1 MRTRFRAG
9 VIAGVAVALVLS
21 LPTWSSATPADDP
34 GSARARAEQ
43 VLAQVGAALAPKEQR
58 SRALGDTL
66 PRADLTLQLRDLRL
80 ARPALSTTDRAAA
93 DQLLARTAASSG
105 SCSGT
110 VVVTA
115 HFCVRY
121 TAPGLFAGANATT
134 PEQARLTA
142 DTLEY
147 VWTREVG
154 TLGFRPPPNDGD
166 GLFDVTL
173 EQLADQGLYGY
184 CQPDSLAAPATSSCV
199 LDNDYAAEE
208 YGAPPLD
215 SLRATAAHEFFH
227 AIQFGYDVLEDLW
240 FMEGSAV
247 WAEEQVY
254 PAINDYLQYLGQS
267 AISRPR
273 TPTDYSGTDSFP
285 DLFHRYGAVLFWTF
299 LSERFGTPAV
309 VRRVWELADATR
321 GSRYSVQ
328 AVSAALAE
336 RGWSFPRAYGVFGV
350 WNTKPAGSYGDRDL
364 MPAPAWWQVAKLT
377 RGRKGTGTR
386 GVVLNHLTNAAMLLQ
401 PGGRLPRDTRL
412 RITVNAPDVARMSRA
427 LVQVRKRNGNVVL
440 VPVPLDQ
447 RGDGSVRV
455 AFDPRKVRAVV
466 VTLSNASTRF
476 TACGSDRDELYSC
489 GGRSADD
496 GLAFT
501 ARARLR
507 LP

>member
-1 MRTRFRAG
+1 MRTELRAG
-9 VIAGVAVALVLS
+9 VIAGVAITLVLS

-34 GSARARAEQ
+34 GVDRAHAEQ
-43 VLAQVGAALAPKEQR
+43 VLSRVRSALAPQEQR
-58 SRALGDTL
+58 PRVLGDVL
-66 PRADLTLQLRDLRL
+66 PRTDLTLQLRDLRL
-80 ARPALSTTDRAAA
+80 ARPALSRTDRAAA
-93 DQLLARTAASSG
+93 DQLLARTAASGG

-121 TAPGLFAGANATT
+121 TAPGLLAGANATT
-134 PEQARLTA
+134 PEQAQLTA

-147 VWTREVG
+147 VWAREVDV
-154 TLGFRPPPNDGD
+154 LGFRAPPNDGD

-173 EQLADQGLYGY
+173 TQLADQGLYGY
-184 CQPDSLAAPATSSCV
+184 CAADSATAPATSSCV

-254 PAINDYLQYLGQS
+254 PTVNDYLQYLGQS

-273 TPTDYSGTDSFP
+273 TPTDYSGTDTFP

-309 VRRVWELADATR
+309 VRRAWEYAASTA

-336 RGWSFPRAYGVFGV
+336 RGWSFPRAYAVFGV
-350 WNTKPAGSYGDRDL
+350 WNTKPAGSYGDRAL
-364 MPAPAWWQVAKLT
+364 MPAPAWWQVATLT

-386 GVVLNHLTNAAMLLQ
+386 GVVLSHLTNAAMLIQ
-401 PGGRLPRDTRL
+401 PGGRLPRKTRL
-412 RITVNAPDVARMSRA
+412 RVVVNAPDVARGSRA
-427 LVQVRKRNGNVVL
+427 LVQVRRRSGTVAL
-440 VPVPLDQ
+440 VPVPLDT
-447 RGDGSVRV
+447 RGDGRARV
-455 AFDPRKVRAVV
+455 AFDPRKVSAVV
-466 VTLSNASTRF
+466 VTLTNASTRF

-489 GGRSADD
+489 GGRSVDD
-496 GLAFT
+496 GLVFT
-501 ARARLR
+501 ARAKLR

>member
-1 MRTRFRAG
+1 M
-9 VIAGVAVALVLS
+9 IAGVAVALVLP
-21 LPTWSSATPADDP
+21 LPTWSAATPADAP
-34 GSARARAEQ
+34 EPARVQADQ
-43 VLAQVGAALAPKEQR
+43 VLDRVRAALAPKAQR
-58 SRALGDTL
+58 PRTLGDVL
-66 PRADLTLQLRDLRL
+66 PRSDLTLQLRDLL
-80 ARPALSTTDRAAA
+80 VARPALSRADRATA
-93 DQLLARTAASSG
+93 DQLLARPTAASG

-121 TAPGLFAGANATT
+121 TAPGLLSGPNATT
-134 PEQARLTA
+134 HEQAQLTA
-142 DTLEY
+142 DTLEH
-147 VWTREVG
+147 VWSREVG
-154 TLGFRPPPNDGD
+154 ALGFRAPPNDGD

-173 EQLADQGLYGY
+173 EDLGNRGLYGY
-184 CQPDSLAAPATSSCV
+184 CQADSLQAPATSFCV
-199 LDNDYAAEE
+199 LDNDYAADE

-273 TPTDYSGTDSFP
+273 TPTDYSGTDTFP
-285 DLFHRYGAVLFWTF
+285 DLFHRYGAVLFWKF

-350 WNTKPAGSYGDRDL
+350 WNTKPAGSYGDRNL

-401 PGGRLPRDTRL
+401 PGGRLPRGTRL

-427 LVQVRKRNGNVVL
+427 IVQVRKRNGNVAL
-440 VPVPLDQ
+440 VPVPLDR
-447 RGDGSVRV
+447 RGDGRVRV
-455 AFDPRKVRAVV
+455 AFDPRKVSAVI

-496 GLAFT
+496 GLVFT

>member
-1 MRTRFRAG
+1 M
-9 VIAGVAVALVLS
+9 IAGVAIALVLS
-21 LPTWSSATPADDP
+21 LPTWSSATPEDVRTPD
-34 GSARARAEQ
+34 RAQAER
-43 VLAQVGAALAPKEQR
+43 LLDQVGAALAPKPQR
-58 SRALGDTL
+58 SRSLGDPL
-66 PRADLTLQLRDLRL
+66 PRTDLTLQLRDLL
-80 ARPALSTTDRAAA
+80 VARPALNRTDRATA

-110 VVVTA
+110 VVITA

-121 TAPGLFAGANATT
+121 STGLFAGQNATT
-134 PEQARLTA
+134 PEQAQLTA
-142 DTLEY
+142 NTLEY
-147 VWTREVG
+147 VWSREVG
-154 TLGFRPPPNDGD
+154 ALGFRPPPNDGD
-166 GLFDVTL
+166 GLFDVVL
-173 EQLADQGLYGY
+173 EQLADNGLYGY
-184 CQPDSLAAPATSSCV
+184 CQADSARAPATSFCV
-199 LDNDYAAEE
+199 LDNDYALEE

-267 AISRPR
+267 AITKPR
-273 TPTDYSGTDSFP
+273 TPTDYKGTNEFP
-285 DLFHRYGAVLFWTF
+285 DLFHRYGAVLFWKF

-321 GSRYSVQ
+321 SSRYSVQ
-328 AVSAALAE
+328 AVAAALAE
-336 RGWSFPRAYGVFGV
+336 RGWSFPRAYATFGV

-364 MPAPAWWQVAKLT
+364 MPDPAWWQVANLT
-377 RGRKGTGTR
+377 RSRKSTDTR
-386 GVVLNHLTNAAMLLQ
+386 GVVLNHLTNAAMLVR
-401 PGGRLPRDTRL
+401 PGQRLPRETRL
-412 RITVNAPDVARMSRA
+412 RITVNAPDLARMSRA
-427 LVQVRKRNGNVVL
+427 LVQVRKRNGNVAL
-440 VPVPLDQ
+440 VAVPLDK

-455 AFDPRKVRAVV
+455 AFDPRKVNAVV
-466 VTLSNASTRF
+466 VTLTNASNRF
-476 TACGSDRDELYSC
+476 TGCGTDPDDLYTC
-489 GGRSADD
+489 GGRSVDD